1 MIRSIRQGLKRLH
14 DDDEQRGVITEHA
27 DNCAI
32 FWRGLTRQR
41 LLPIWMLQ
49 SEASDVDYVD
59 TH

>member
-14 DDDEQRGVITEHA
+14 DDEQRGVITEHA

-41 LLPIWMLQ
+41 PLPIWMLQ